1 MKTVIKRKLFKSLS
15 KSGLLTGSAI
25 GILTAGIL
33 TSPVAFAASGTTQV
47 DITFPP
53 LVILYYYDNI
63 DIAVDADDLSAMIAN
78 GVTSCTAGSAGGVA
92 ELECSTST
100 DPLLLGTSTDVT
112 GTQVTYSPAIEGD
125 ANVSPVL
132 ANTDLTFVIEN
143 SWAVR
148 ALGGTLA
155 ATIATGGGN
164 FSAPFITPAVP
175 TSSLTLTDGA
185 NVGDVQFD
193 VDLTS
198 ITGLVASD
206 TLIITVTS
214 TP

>member
-1 MKTVIKRKLFKSLS
+1 MKTVTNSKLFKSLS
-15 KSGLLTGSAI
+15 RSGLLTGSAV
-25 GILTAGIL
+25 GILTAGLL
-33 TSPVAFAASGTTQV
+33 TSPGAFAASGTTQV

-78 GVTSCTAGSAGGVA
+78 GVTTCTAGSAGGVA
-92 ELECSTST
+92 ELDCSAST
-100 DPLLLGTSTDVT
+100 DPLSLGTATVS
-112 GTQVTYSPAIEGD
+112 GTQASYSAAIEGD
-125 ANVSPVL
+125 ANVNPAP

-155 ATIATGGGN
+155 ATIAAGGSD
-164 FSAPFITPAVP
+164 FSSPTITPTNP
-175 TSSLTLTDGA
+175 TSSLTLTDGN

-206 TLIITVTS
+206 TLTITVTS